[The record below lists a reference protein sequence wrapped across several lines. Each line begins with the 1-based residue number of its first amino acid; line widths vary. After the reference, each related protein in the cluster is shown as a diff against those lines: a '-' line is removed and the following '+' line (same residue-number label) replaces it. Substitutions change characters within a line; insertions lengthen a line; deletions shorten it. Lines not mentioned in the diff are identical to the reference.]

1 MKLAQIFTK
10 RISLPKT
17 LSEKPQGL
25 KCLIKY
31 HAEENKIK
39 KIIFILK
46 TI

>member
-39 KIIFILK
+39 NNFLF
-46 TI
+46 